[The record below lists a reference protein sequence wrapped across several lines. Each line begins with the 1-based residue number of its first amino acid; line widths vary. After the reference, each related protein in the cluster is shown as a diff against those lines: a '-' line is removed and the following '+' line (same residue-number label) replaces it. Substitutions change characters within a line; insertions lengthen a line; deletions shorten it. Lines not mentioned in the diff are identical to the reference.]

1 MTTTVKN
8 NPPKESLLRFIC
20 QLVWGLVSDCSDTLL
35 VWLRLKHWPSIGPA
49 KWNRKPRSDP
59 QATAWQQL
67 IATKTPAATTY
78 QESIAAKAPTCTHQ
92 DSSGRSWIVTTQAA
106 YQGCTRP
113 TRVCVQCRA
122 AVVSEPVGGD
132 S

>member
-1 MTTTVKN
+1 MCDRVKN
-8 NPPKESLLRFIC
+8 NPPKESLLRFLC

-35 VWLRLKHWPSIGPA
+35 VWLRIKHWPSIGPA

-59 QATAWQQL
+59 HATAWQQL
-67 IATKTPAATTY
+67 IATKPPAATTH

-92 DSSGRSWIVTTQAA
+92 DSFGRSWIVPLPAA
-106 YQGCTRP
+106 YQGRTCT

-122 AVVSEPVGGD
+122 AVVSEPVSG
-132 S
+132 